1 MAQPA
6 FPYPCFHIL
15 HVLSTW
21 LTPHSPI
28 PASISFMFFQHG
40 SPRIPLS
47 LLPYLSCSFNM
58 AHPAFPYPCFDI
70 FHVLSTWLT
79 PHSPIPAS
87 ISFMFFQHGSPR
99 IPLSL
104 LPYLSCSFNMAHPAF
119 PYPCFHIFHVLST
132 WLTPHSPILAS
143 ISFMFFQHGSDNNHY
158 ARLQSA
164 ILCNQCVMWLLRTE
178 QKGIVRLIMITMS
191 PSFVVEKTLKCRGH

>member
-1 MAQPA
+1 
-6 FPYPCFHIL
+6 
-15 HVLSTW
+15 
-21 LTPHSPI
+21 
-28 PASISFMFFQHG
+28 MFFQHG

-58 AHPAFPYPCFDI
+58 AHPAFPYPCFHI

-79 PHSPIPAS
+79 PHSPIPASISFMFFQHGSPIPAS

-191 PSFVVEKTLKCRGH
+191 PSFVEKTLKCRGH